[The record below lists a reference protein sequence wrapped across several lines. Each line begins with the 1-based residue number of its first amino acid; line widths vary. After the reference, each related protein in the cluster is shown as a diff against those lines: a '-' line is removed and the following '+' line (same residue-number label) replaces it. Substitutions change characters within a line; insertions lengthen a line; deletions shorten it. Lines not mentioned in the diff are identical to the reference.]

1 MKIRADEHVAPAIIA
16 ILQAIALSAEHEI
29 DSVLTAGDRGSSD
42 VHWITRFAAE
52 GGEAILT
59 ADTDFIKNPPQVAAV
74 FNTGVKVIHL
84 PAKWAGA
91 EGRLQAAHL
100 LLWWARIESTLGAM
114 KRRECYRPPWN
125 LHETGEMQKVDID
138 FQSAG
143 KKLKKADRKRKGGRT
158 AARKI

>member
-16 ILQAIALSAEHEI
+16 ILQAIALSAGNEI

-42 VHWITRFAAE
+42 VHWITKFAAE

-100 LLWWARIESTLGAM
+100 LLWWARIETTLASM
-114 KRRECYRPPWN
+114 KPRECYRPPWN

-138 FQSAG
+138 FQSAN
-143 KKLKKADRKRKGGRT
+143 KKLKKATRKARGGGGR
-158 AARKI
+158 ARKA

>member
-16 ILQAIALSAEHEI
+16 ILRAIALSPEHEL
-29 DSVLTAGDRGSSD
+29 DSVFSAGDRGSSD
-42 VHWITRFAAE
+42 VHWITKFSGE

-84 PAKWAGA
+84 PPKWAGA

-100 LLWWARIESTLGAM
+100 LLWWARIETTLKAM
-114 KRRECYRPPWN
+114 KPRECYRPPWN
-125 LHETGEMQKVDID
+125 LQESGEMQKVDID
-138 FQSAG
+138 FQSAS
-143 KKLKKADRKRKGGRT
+143 KKLKKAGRK
-158 AARKI
+158 ARGNSSSS